1 VIAWSQVAKVYRPNF
16 QNKILEFSLIM
27 KEQKLEIKDFLDKKF
42 IEIKEEIDNTW
53 MKDVWK
59 NGSGLLAKLDSGK
72 EK

>member
-1 VIAWSQVAKVYRPNF
+1 
-16 QNKILEFSLIM
+16 M

-59 NGSGLLAKLDSGK
+59 KW
-72 EK
+72 